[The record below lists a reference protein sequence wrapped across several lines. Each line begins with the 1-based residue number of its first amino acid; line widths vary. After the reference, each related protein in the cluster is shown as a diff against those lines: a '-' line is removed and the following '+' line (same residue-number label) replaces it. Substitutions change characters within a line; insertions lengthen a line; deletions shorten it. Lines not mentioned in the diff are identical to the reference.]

1 MITSPKSKGRNRK
14 RRRKG
19 RFSRARTRR
28 EFATRGTEEGSP
40 VETEHQVS
48 REDASEVSN
57 QQEIEVKEHER
68 EGKDEV
74 RGAGGQP
81 SFKES
86 LKAWGP
92 PPGKVS
98 LGLTALRSYGC

>member
-1 MITSPKSKGRNRK
+1 M
-14 RRRKG
+14 
-19 RFSRARTRR
+19 
-28 EFATRGTEEGSP
+28 
-40 VETEHQVS
+40 
-48 REDASEVSN
+48 
-57 QQEIEVKEHER
+57 KEHER

-92 PPGKVS
+92 PPGKPS
-98 LGLTALRSYGC
+98 GTPNTDENLIEPGYEMSGDGSAEGGLNSQGDDRKSRKPKL